1 MVALSIGVPVYN
13 GERYVAEALDCLLSQ
28 TFKDL
33 EVIVSDNAS
42 TDATADIVR
51 SYAERDP
58 RVKYYRNPT
67 NIGAQPNYNRT
78 FERAAGKYFKWHA
91 CDDLCAP
98 TYLEKCVAA
107 LESDPSAVL
116 CQSRTVLIDGA
127 GEPLIF
133 DPDLQLFTNR
143 NRTFGIHGP
152 DEHFADSDDPIIRFR
167 DALMRTVSCQYVMA
181 LVRTDVARKTGLLA
195 SYYASDR
202 AFLIEMAVRGRF
214 LEVPEPLFFNR
225 MHERNSRMLA
235 SAKDKAM
242 WSGASTWLGP
252 LDFLRGHINISRGL
266 LRTDLSLAAK
276 MRCFGFAASKALA
289 ARIGRPMTPMPGAF
303 YRPEPVAAIELGFA
317 SPSGRPARRM
327 PFLLMVADRIA
338 AAVITVLSSII

>member
-116 CQSRTVLIDGA
+116 CQSRTILIDGA
-127 GEPLIF
+127 GAALIF
-133 DPDLQLFTNR
+133 DPKLKIFMNR
-143 NRTFGIHGP
+143 KRTVRIDGP
-152 DEHFADSDDPIIRFR
+152 DQHFADSADPITRFR
-167 DALMRTVSCQYVMA
+167 DALLGAVSCQYVMA
-181 LVRTDVARKTGLLA
+181 LMRTDVARKTGLLA

-225 MHERNSRMLA
+225 VHERNSRMLI
-235 SAKDKAM
+235 SAKDKEI
-242 WSGASTWLGP
+242 WSGASTWFGP
-252 LDFLRGHINISRGL
+252 LDFLKGYIDISDRL
-266 LRTDLSLAAK
+266 LRTELSLGAK
-276 MRCFGFAASKALA
+276 IHCLRFAASKALA
-289 ARIGRPMTPMPGAF
+289 GRMGRPITPIADVFQQPQTDDCSRGR
-303 YRPEPVAAIELGFA
+303 RP
-317 SPSGRPARRM
+317 
-327 PFLLMVADRIA
+327 
-338 AAVITVLSSII
+338 IT